1 MAETQLAL
9 VVTLNDQGVVTGFQQ
24 LNQAQDEVIKKGG
37 ETDDAL
43 KSTEEATGALGGAA
57 KIAALAIAGITAAGV
72 ALVAAIGRGDKFNDI
87 ADAFNK
93 LAEKAGLVG
102 DEFLNGIAAAV
113 DETVP
118 KLDLMAAA
126 NKALIAGLDPTA
138 FDEVAQAAKKYADA
152 NGIEFPEAMDR
163 FTRAITKGSEAQLQ
177 QLGLLRDGKIVLEG
191 ISQATDKYKDSQ
203 RGANDTL
210 DQAKAKFQNLI
221 DSFASTVD
229 SSSSVKLA
237 VQVVTAVF
245 NGLVQATLYL
255 GKQLIYFADAVLNR
269 IKKEIENVTDG
280 FAVLGEV
287 MNQIARREFPSFG
300 AAIDKVAKEKF
311 EALKDQIKEVPPVIM
326 EIPKTAKEAMKE
338 AADAIEKAAEEVKA
352 IQKEMTSF
360 DDFMAEMIGEER
372 FPELRDQIRDA
383 FELRGEGRPLE
394 FVKAINDVNASFI
407 EGAKGS
413 GELSDRFN
421 ILRSEISGVSK
432 EFDLLAEAQ
441 KRAEEESK
449 NFEKALA
456 STISGALSTLGD
468 SLSKGELSKDTFG
481 SIAGSFGELFG
492 PKAFG
497 TDFFKKNIGD
507 LGEFTGP
514 LGQIFGGAIA
524 TSLAEGLYSGLS
536 HVFGAGTDEETQARK
551 DVDRF
556 FADLFN
562 ENELQVIIEGQLKR
576 IKDLT
581 FGNDTDIFDTG
592 TFDDLFASLPDAIRQ
607 GFAGIGTA
615 FEELVANGDLASG
628 QLAAVLVN
636 NIGGSLNNLQLL
648 VEATGKSFDEMK
660 DAVTEA
666 FLDGK
671 LSIDEAHSALLG
683 IQQVAQKGIPD
694 AFGATVEAVL
704 NLQAAGTKGGRALI
718 DALQDIGYEAK
729 ELSIND
735 FPALQEQLL
744 ASGQFSAESIQAI
757 FDSLHTNG
765 IDTIE
770 QLVNATAQQLIPV
783 LASLEAANFPFKE
796 AMDTATDFVAT
807 LEKIPASKDVEINL
821 RINTYGDSN
830 ALNNAVLAQ
839 GSSGGR
845 VLPYGQ

>member
-269 IKKEIENVTDG
+269 IKKEIENVT
-280 FAVLGEV
+280 
-287 MNQIARREFPSFG
+287 
-300 AAIDKVAKEKF
+300 
-311 EALKDQIKEVPPVIM
+311 ALPANC
-326 EIPKTAKEAMKE
+326 T
-338 AADAIEKAAEEVKA
+338 
-352 IQKEMTSF
+352 TT
-360 DDFMAEMIGEER
+360 
-372 FPELRDQIRDA
+372 
-383 FELRGEGRPLE
+383 
-394 FVKAINDVNASFI
+394 
-407 EGAKGS
+407 
-413 GELSDRFN
+413 SDR
-421 ILRSEISGVSK
+421 
-432 EFDLLAEAQ
+432 
-441 KRAEEESK
+441 
-449 NFEKALA
+449 
-456 STISGALSTLGD
+456 
-468 SLSKGELSKDTFG
+468 
-481 SIAGSFGELFG
+481 
-492 PKAFG
+492 AF
-497 TDFFKKNIGD
+497 
-507 LGEFTGP
+507 P
-514 LGQIFGGAIA
+514 
-524 TSLAEGLYSGLS
+524 
-536 HVFGAGTDEETQARK
+536 R
-551 DVDRF
+551 
-556 FADLFN
+556 
-562 ENELQVIIEGQLKR
+562 
-576 IKDLT
+576 
-581 FGNDTDIFDTG
+581 
-592 TFDDLFASLPDAIRQ
+592 
-607 GFAGIGTA
+607 
-615 FEELVANGDLASG
+615 
-628 QLAAVLVN
+628 
-636 NIGGSLNNLQLL
+636 
-648 VEATGKSFDEMK
+648 
-660 DAVTEA
+660 
-666 FLDGK
+666 
-671 LSIDEAHSALLG
+671 
-683 IQQVAQKGIPD
+683 
-694 AFGATVEAVL
+694 
-704 NLQAAGTKGGRALI
+704 
-718 DALQDIGYEAK
+718 
-729 ELSIND
+729 
-735 FPALQEQLL
+735 
-744 ASGQFSAESIQAI
+744 
-757 FDSLHTNG
+757 
-765 IDTIE
+765 
-770 QLVNATAQQLIPV
+770 
-783 LASLEAANFPFKE
+783 
-796 AMDTATDFVAT
+796 
-807 LEKIPASKDVEINL
+807 
-821 RINTYGDSN
+821 
-830 ALNNAVLAQ
+830 
-839 GSSGGR
+839 
-845 VLPYGQ
+845 